1 MIILGL
7 GSNLN
12 SSFGNR
18 FENIDLA
25 LLHLKSYGLEILK
38 KSNYYETPSFP
49 DKKNPKFINIVI
61 EVSNT
66 LKLKDL
72 ISNIIL
78 VEKKIERVRDK
89 KNDPRTCDIDII
101 DFNGLITDFDYG
113 NMNFKIPHI
122 QLNNRNFVLYP
133 LREILPLWIHPK
145 TKESINILIDKLPED
160 QKLSI
165 LKVNKN

>member
-25 LLHLKSYGLEILK
+25 LLHLKSYGLKILK